1 MRKALIL
8 AVLLGLSGPALAQGK
23 KDAGILGNHDT
34 DKDVNLS
41 ADKMQA
47 DLKGKTVTYTGNV
60 IGVQGDIRLRAN
72 TMKADQ
78 LNRKIYAS
86 GKVVVDSPASGTV
99 TGDNGVY
106 DLTKKLVTLSGHV
119 VLHKQGQATMS
130 GSLLTVNMVT
140 GIANLGAAPV
150 AATPDQAAAP
160 GAPGGRVTGVITPK
174 SQTGTP

>member
-1 MRKALIL
+1 MKKLLLL
-8 AVLLGLSGPALAQGK
+8 AAMIGFCGSAAAQSGLLGK
-23 KDAGILGNHDT
+23 HD
-34 DKDVNLS
+34 
-41 ADKMQA
+41 A
-47 DLKGKTVTYTGNV
+47 DLPVNISGDGFVGDTKAKTFTYSGNV
-60 IGVQGDIRLRAN
+60 IAKQGDIRLRADR
-72 TMKADQ
+72 MKWDQPAD
-78 LNRKIYAS
+78 KIYAN
-86 GKVVVDSPASGTV
+86 GKVVVDSPKSGTV

-150 AATPDQAAAP
+150 PATPDQAAAP

-174 SQTGTP
+174 SQTP